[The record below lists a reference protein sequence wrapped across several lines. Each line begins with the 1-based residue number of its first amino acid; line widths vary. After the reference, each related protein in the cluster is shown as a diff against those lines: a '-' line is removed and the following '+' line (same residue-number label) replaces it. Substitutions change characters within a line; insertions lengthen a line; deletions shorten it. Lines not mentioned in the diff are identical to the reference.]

1 MSVPVLQSEQYTALT
16 RIAADHGLEFI
27 RLFGSGLHSVDKAR
41 DIDLVIDRI
50 ISELPRFSELVGE
63 LSKVFSKPIDLIELR
78 RELPPLLVR
87 EIAQFSLPLWE
98 RPGTGRAKYAELIV
112 PLMAIADDE
121 RLSLTPEL
129 RLESVRS
136 VQKRL
141 ADGS

>member
-1 MSVPVLQSEQYTALT
+1 M
-16 RIAADHGLEFI
+16 D
-27 RLFGSGLHSVDKAR
+27 
-41 DIDLVIDRI
+41 
-50 ISELPRFSELVGE
+50 E

-87 EIAQFSLPLWE
+87 EIAQTSVPLWE
-98 RPGTGRAKYAELIV
+98 RPGSGRAKYAELIV

-121 RLSLTPEL
+121 RISLTLEL

-141 ADGS
+141 AGGS